1 MDFCIQHN
9 MQEEF
14 AKISLSKAEGVFP
27 IKLFLY
33 VKAFHFIVS
42 CPYWKNKQNSP
53 IMLLQQLGLFFFF
66 FLQKVLNT
74 CHGKAQQEML
84 KCKTEQHGP

>member
-66 FLQKVLNT
+66 LSSESIKYLPWESSARN
-74 CHGKAQQEML
+74 AEM
-84 KCKTEQHGP
+84 